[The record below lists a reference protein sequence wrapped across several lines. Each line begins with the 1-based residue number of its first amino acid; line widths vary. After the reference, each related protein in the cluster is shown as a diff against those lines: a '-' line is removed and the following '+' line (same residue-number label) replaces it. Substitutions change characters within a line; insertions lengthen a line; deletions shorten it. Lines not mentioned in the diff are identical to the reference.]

1 MGATRWWIH
10 YVFVVVFSQQS
21 SDSKPSMPKV
31 LDVQIQIL
39 DALPRVP
46 MRDFHF
52 YLPKRHPIRRFVNHT
67 WSLETQT
74 AGQFSLHPPP
84 CDVDLLEIH
93 VCALATQLTCLGLY
107 TKQRVLNQNSLWNVD
122 QDVLARLH
130 QIEPLTMNIL
140 QVGIS
145 SGSHTAAS

>member
-1 MGATRWWIH
+1 MGATRWWNH

-52 YLPKRHPIRRFVNHT
+52 YLPKRHPIRRFVGHT
-67 WSLETQT
+67 LSLETQT
-74 AGQFSLHPPP
+74 AGQFSFHPPP

-93 VCALATQLTCLGLY
+93 VCALATQFTCLGLY
-107 TKQRVLNQNSLWNVD
+107 TKQRILNHNSLWNVD

-145 SGSHTAAS
+145 SGSHTAAR